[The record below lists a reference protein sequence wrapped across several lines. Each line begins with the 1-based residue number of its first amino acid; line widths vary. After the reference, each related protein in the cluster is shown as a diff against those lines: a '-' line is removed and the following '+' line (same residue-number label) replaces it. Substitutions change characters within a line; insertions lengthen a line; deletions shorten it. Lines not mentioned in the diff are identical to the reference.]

1 VILNAAM
8 SSSSGELNSLAA
20 VSVMDLYR
28 RLLRPDENDRHY
40 LVVSRIC
47 TALWG
52 AWAVVFA
59 QYAKNLGSLVEAVNQ
74 VGSYFYPVLL
84 GVFALAFFFKRVR
97 GSAAFW
103 AMLTGEAAIVACS
116 LLTNI
121 AFLWYNV
128 IGAVVVVIS
137 GLLFSLISSGPP
149 PPPFHHHPDHAVAVP
164 GEH

>member
-1 VILNAAM
+1 M

-28 RLLRPDENDRHY
+28 RMLRPDETDRHY
-40 LVVSRIC
+40 LVVSRVC
-47 TALWG
+47 TAIWG

-84 GVFALAFFFKRVR
+84 GVFVLAFFFKRVR

-116 LLTNI
+116 LLTHV

-128 IGAVVVVIS
+128 IGTVVVVIT
-137 GLLFSLISSGPP
+137 GLAISIGSAEKPKI
-149 PPPFHHHPDHAVAVP
+149 F
-164 GEH
+164 